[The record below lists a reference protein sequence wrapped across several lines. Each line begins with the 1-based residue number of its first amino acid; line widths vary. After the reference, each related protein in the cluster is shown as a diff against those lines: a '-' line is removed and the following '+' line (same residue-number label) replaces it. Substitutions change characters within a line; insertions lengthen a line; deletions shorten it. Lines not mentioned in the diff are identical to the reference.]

1 MGERRAGGWAA
12 MVAIAVLVASCG
24 GDSDTGEPS
33 LPGAAWTRIR
43 ATEDT
48 LGGPG
53 AQGMRGV
60 TVGGPGLVAV
70 GSESV
75 DGDSDAAAWISADG
89 LTWTRVPHDEANL
102 GGRNGQTMRAVVA
115 GGPGLVAVGYES
127 SGQDSDAAVWTSVDG
142 STWTRVPHD
151 EAVFGGDWRQAMQ
164 AVVTGG
170 PGLVAV
176 GYDESNAGRDDAGGR
191 ATDAAVW
198 TSADGS
204 IWTRVPHDEA
214 VFGGDNSR
222 AMTAVVVGGPG
233 LVAVGYDSA
242 NQGWAGMDA
251 NAAVW
256 TSPDGIAWTRVPNA
270 EVFGDR
276 LWQIMNAVTRGGPG
290 LVAVGHDG
298 AVNDYD
304 AAVWTS
310 TDGIIWTRV
319 LPDEAVF
326 GGSDVQEMSAVAA
339 ADSGLVAV
347 GYRRGAGG
355 YDAAVWASVDGLTWI
370 RVSPDRTVFGGL
382 GSQGA
387 SGVVAGG
394 PGFVAVGHSMAIV
407 GWVPR
412 DGDAAVWTSPPPSPS
427 EG

>member
-12 MVAIAVLVASCG
+12 LVAIAVLVASCG

-151 EAVFGGDWRQAMQ
+151 EAVFGGD
-164 AVVTGG
+164 
-170 PGLVAV
+170 
-176 GYDESNAGRDDAGGR
+176 
-191 ATDAAVW
+191 
-198 TSADGS
+198 
-204 IWTRVPHDEA
+204 
-214 VFGGDNSR
+214 NSR
-222 AMTAVVVGGPG
+222 AMTAVVAGGPG

-427 EG
+427 DG